1 MTRQA
6 DGDLLLLET
15 TVVEQVLPGE
25 PAPARPACAL
35 PFYRGNASCFFG
47 RAMTDSL

>member
-6 DGDLLLLET
+6 DGDLLMLET
-15 TVVEQVLPGE
+15 TMVEQVLPGE

-35 PFYRGNASCFFG
+35 PFYRGDASCVFG
-47 RAMTDSL
+47 RAMTGPL